1 MATTGQNFTMWAGDT
16 KEITFTITDATN
28 LVGASAKWGLSLH
41 TAMNPLLISKSS
53 TDATQIVIDS
63 TGTTFTVYLLSSETA
78 DLSETVY
85 YHEAEVEDVA
95 GNLCTVSVGE
105 ITMQSDLVGG

>member
-1 MATTGQNFTMWAGDT
+1 MWAGDT

-95 GNLCTVSVGE
+95 GNRCTVSVGE
-105 ITMQSDLVGG
+105 INMNPDLVGD